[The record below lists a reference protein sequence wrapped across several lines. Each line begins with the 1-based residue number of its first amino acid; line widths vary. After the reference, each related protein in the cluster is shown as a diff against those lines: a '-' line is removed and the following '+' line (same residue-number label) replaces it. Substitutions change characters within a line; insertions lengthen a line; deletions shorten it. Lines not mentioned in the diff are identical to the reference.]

1 MKFITFV
8 LMFLMFFFV
17 SCDSDTVKTNKTG
30 EKGYPCY
37 NNKTCNG
44 ELVCV
49 NDICVDPVSDT
60 DNTDIDVVDETSDSD
75 DIEDTEPIDNDSV
88 EPDLD
93 NIDDTDIIE
102 EDIDNIKD
110 SETEQDI
117 EEDTDINEPD
127 NTQEDIDNIPDE
139 DTVEM
144 YNDCVVPVEGLEN
157 TLLNWNC
164 IGGNWWSK
172 EIMKHTVEAGR
183 TVQTSTEFLNEI
195 QSDCNNIGGRLSTIT
210 EIRKAMNKTT
220 CLNFSYPEIEGS
232 CKISDNYTD
241 ISYDNFGNCDCSVLD
256 KKLTYVILNKS
267 FNVTDYHNNI
277 LDVVYRFTVLEN
289 TNNVQFD
296 SHRFPY
302 KSNTNERFW
311 YQCVKN

>member
-49 NDICVDPVSDT
+49 NDICVDPVSDN
-60 DNTDIDVVDETSDSD
+60 DNTDVDVVDETSDSD

-93 NIDDTDIIE
+93 NNIDDTDIIE
-102 EDIDNIKD
+102 EDIDNID
-110 SETEQDI
+110 SDV
-117 EEDTDINEPD
+117 EDTEPID
-127 NTQEDIDNIPDE
+127 NDSVEEDIDNIPDE

-144 YNDCVVPVEGLEN
+144 YNDCVVPAEGLET
-157 TLLNWNC
+157 TLLNWDC

-172 EIMKHTVEAGR
+172 EIMKHSVASGR
-183 TVQTSTEFLNEI
+183 IIQTSTEFLNEI
-195 QSDCNNIGGRLSTIT
+195 QSDCNNIGGRLSTVT

-220 CLNFSYPEIEGS
+220 CLNFSYPEVDGG
-232 CKISDNYTD
+232 CKISDNNTD
-241 ISYDNFGNCDCSVLD
+241 ISYYNYGNCDCSVLD

-267 FNVTDYHNNI
+267 FNVTNYQNNI

-296 SHRFPY
+296 EHTFPY
-302 KSNTNERFW
+302 KASGIPEFW